1 MTKKEL
7 EIRCKVLEE
16 RMKRINEICENYK
29 NERDAARTIGA
40 IMANCD
46 LEFIEQRINWKIQ

>member
-46 LEFIEQRINWKIQ
+46 LEFIEQRIN

>member
-7 EIRCKVLEE
+7 EIRCEVMEE
-16 RMKRINEICENYK
+16 RLNKINEICKRYTDKSNASK
-29 NERDAARTIGA
+29 TIGA

-46 LEFIEQRINWKIQ
+46 PDFLKKCISWRL